1 MCQAP
6 VLLIIPGMTPER
18 ENPPGELETTEQGI
32 NLSEWVRRVGQRYS
46 QVTHVYVFGS
56 KVRGN
61 PVKDDTD
68 IFLMLEA
75 MGFEEQREL
84 AERIYADP
92 EIDFPGLDLFLNF
105 PTDGRQLVN
114 WKTEGII
121 FESETRFWREG
132 LDYQLLWER
141 TGREET

>member
-1 MCQAP
+1 
-6 VLLIIPGMTPER
+6 MTPEK
-18 ENPPGELETTEQGI
+18 PGLPRRTETDQGI
-32 NLSEWVRRVGQRYS
+32 NLFKWAKGVGERYS
-46 QVTHVYVFGS
+46 QVTHVYLFGS

-61 PVKDDTD
+61 PGKDDTD

-75 MGFEEQREL
+75 VSLEEQQEL

-92 EIDFPGLDLFLNF
+92 KISFAGLDLFLNF

-132 LDYQLLWER
+132 IDYQLLWER
-141 TGREET
+141 TDRKET

>member
-1 MCQAP
+1 MTIEQESLP
-6 VLLIIPGMTPER
+6 RRLEVEPGLT
-18 ENPPGELETTEQGI
+18 
-32 NLSEWVRRVGQRYS
+32 LSTWAKRVGERYS

-68 IFLMLEA
+68 VFLMLEA
-75 MGFEEQREL
+75 MSLEEQQEL
-84 AERIYADP
+84 AERIYADS

-105 PTDGRQLVN
+105 PSDGRHLVN

-121 FESETRFWREG
+121 FESETCFWHEG
-132 LDYQLLWER
+132 VDYQLLWER
-141 TGREET
+141 TDQEET